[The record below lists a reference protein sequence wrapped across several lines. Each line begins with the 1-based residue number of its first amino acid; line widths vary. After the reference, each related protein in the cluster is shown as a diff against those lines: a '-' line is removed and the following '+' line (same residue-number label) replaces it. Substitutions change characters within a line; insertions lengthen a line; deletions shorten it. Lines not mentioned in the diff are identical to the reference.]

1 MKEQKGCPCPIL
13 RYLKAVPHVR
23 HMRLVPW
30 KALLG
35 LGSGYRE
42 GTLVQLLTLE
52 AAKWKEYA
60 ASCLCV
66 GIEDSHFWRLDL
78 IPIIGLH

>member
-1 MKEQKGCPCPIL
+1 
-13 RYLKAVPHVR
+13 
-23 HMRLVPW
+23 MRLVFW
-30 KALLG
+30 KAVLG

-66 GIEDSHFWRLDL
+66 GMEDTHFWRLDL
-78 IPIIGLH
+78 IPIMGLRWVLVRGVVEGIHTLCRALEKNAL